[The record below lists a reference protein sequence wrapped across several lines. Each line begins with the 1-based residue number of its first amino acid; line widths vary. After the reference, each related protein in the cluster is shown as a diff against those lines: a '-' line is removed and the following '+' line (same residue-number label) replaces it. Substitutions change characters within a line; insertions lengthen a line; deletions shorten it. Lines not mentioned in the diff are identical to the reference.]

1 LRIDESSSVQI
12 VYTDPESGIGRLA
25 ASHVPTVKGKTTNE
39 RQMIMW
45 ADAKAA
51 ALHGLYCDV
60 DVKCAHPTLLWQVLA
75 SEGLKYQ
82 QCKLYAEQSAK
93 ILQLLMKAT
102 QLSKADCK
110 ALLFKM
116 LYGGC
121 TETWLKEHQLT
132 EDVIPQEFL
141 HMRDELQEATA
152 TLLDRYP
159 MYREAA
165 VNTKGA
171 DYWNIDGVALS
182 LLAQT
187 MEKRALLAMYTHFDS
202 NPPANGGGSAL
213 RRLRL

>member
-1 LRIDESSSVQI
+1 

-45 ADAKAA
+45 ANAKAA
-51 ALHGLYCDV
+51 ALHGLYMYHDV

-75 SEGLKYQ
+75 SEGLKYE

-121 TETWLKEHQLT
+121 TETWLKEHRCHSAR
-132 EDVIPQEFL
+132 I
-141 HMRDELQEATA
+141 
-152 TLLDRYP
+152 
-159 MYREAA
+159 
-165 VNTKGA
+165 
-171 DYWNIDGVALS
+171 S
-182 LLAQT
+182 
-187 MEKRALLAMYTHFDS
+187 TH
-202 NPPANGGGSAL
+202 A
-213 RRLRL
+213 

>member
-1 LRIDESSSVQI
+1 

-116 LYGGC
+116 LYGGR
-121 TETWLKEHQLT
+121 TETWLKEHETWLKEHQLT
-132 EDVIPQEFL
+132 EDVIPHEFL
-141 HMRDELQEATA
+141 HMRDELQDATA
-152 TLLDRYP
+152 TFGMR
-159 MYREAA
+159 
-165 VNTKGA
+165 VN
-171 DYWNIDGVALS
+171 VC
-182 LLAQT
+182 
-187 MEKRALLAMYTHFDS
+187 
-202 NPPANGGGSAL
+202 
-213 RRLRL
+213 